1 MRFSMRVD
9 YKTNRALDLDKS
21 CQIIRVSGTAGLEC
35 IRADDM
41 VQSGVIDKP
50 TFQNLQSP
58 PFWQPCFRDE
68 ATETHQLD

>member
-1 MRFSMRVD
+1 MGFSMRVD
-9 YKTNRALDLDKS
+9 YKTNRALNLDRTY
-21 CQIIRVSGTAGLEC
+21 QIIRVAVEQAGLEC

-58 PFWQPCFRDE
+58 RF
-68 ATETHQLD
+68 